1 MRKVL
6 RSGDEARSSVFGG
19 KYVPNHLSWLWLL
32 TLTLVAVDLWQT
44 RGGNVTIK
52 KAAIW
57 SIVWFLLAFVFAIS
71 LYYGWQWYALTAAT
85 VPRKPLFLLLPA
97 ICSKSR

>member
-1 MRKVL
+1 M
-6 RSGDEARSSVFGG
+6 SGDEARSSVLGG

-52 KAAIW
+52 KRPSGA
-57 SIVWFLLAFVFAIS
+57 SSGFFSRLSLLLAFITA
-71 LYYGWQWYALTAAT
+71 GNGTPLTAVT